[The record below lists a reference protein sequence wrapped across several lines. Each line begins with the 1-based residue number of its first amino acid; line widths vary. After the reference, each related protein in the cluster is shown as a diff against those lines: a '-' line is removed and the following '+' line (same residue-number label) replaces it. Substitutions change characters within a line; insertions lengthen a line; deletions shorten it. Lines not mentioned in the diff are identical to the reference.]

1 VEHNLHFA
9 GTILSIIGQFYAW
22 YHLIHG
28 RSVEALYW
36 ALFAIW
42 TLFGT
47 RL

>member
-1 VEHNLHFA
+1 MDALNLA
-9 GTILSIIGQFYAW
+9 GTVLSIIGQFYAW
-22 YHLIHG
+22 YFLLTG

-42 TLFGT
+42 TLLGA